1 MGHSEW
7 VRCRSSR
14 SIYVHSG
21 NFQAIVLRRSTLR
34 QNSAAKACPMIYL
47 WLYFAPCSP
56 NMRIS
61 ALGRAN
67 WIGDIGV
74 IQVITS
80 DNQHLYAKQ
89 LDQMFRMRHEYYV
102 LGHGWD
108 GLTSRDGR
116 ETDEF
121 DNLEAVYLVSVDVFG
136 DVAASLRLNPTTGP
150 TLLKKLSQYADEPP
164 PESPTCWDLSRWI
177 ARPDQRRADKPRWPS
192 NHQRELTV
200 AVLEFC
206 QSRGADRL
214 TMLCE
219 TRLAERIG
227 AYGWPVR
234 YLGQPREY
242 EGGKGSA
249 VAALIEV
256 GDHLLTMTRAKT
268 GVLQPVLFELQPE
281 NRPAGAKTTPDQVAS
296 LVQSIGPENLRAL
309 VGHLATALG
318 HGVSST
324 EGGAGDRA
332 GKLAMLGAFNRMLE
346 SAGAGLELPGNALA
360 TSTKPSSQM
369 EAEPGRASPSG
380 N

>member
-1 MGHSEW
+1 M
-7 VRCRSSR
+7 
-14 SIYVHSG
+14 
-21 NFQAIVLRRSTLR
+21 
-34 QNSAAKACPMIYL
+34 
-47 WLYFAPCSP
+47 
-56 NMRIS
+56 
-61 ALGRAN
+61 
-67 WIGDIGV
+67 

-108 GLTSRDGR
+108 GLKSQDGR

-164 PESPTCWDLSRWI
+164 PESPACWDLSRWI

-234 YLGQPREY
+234 YLGEPREY

-249 VAALIEV
+249 VAALIEI

-268 GVLQPVLFELQPE
+268 GILQPVLFELQPTS
-281 NRPAGAKTTPDQVAS
+281 PTAGAIKGNDEVAD
-296 LVQSIGPENLRAL
+296 LVRSIGPDNLRAL
-309 VGHLATALG
+309 VAHLATALG
-318 HGVSST
+318 HGASSP

-332 GKLAMLGAFNRMLE
+332 GELALLGAFNRMLE
-346 SAGAGLELPGNALA
+346 SAGAGFELPGNDLNAVA
-360 TSTKPSSQM
+360 NPSRQIK
-369 EAEPGRASPSG
+369 ADPKRTSPSG
-380 N
+380 S